1 MTLNQFLDRYI
12 AGYPGFYYFDIP
24 VGRKNI
30 GGGYFSRKAN
40 ARSALLHKLVEL
52 LDGENKIE
60 PLCIQRGN
68 PQETNAH
75 ADSGDQSLAA
85 SISTNTD

>member
-12 AGYPGFYYFDIP
+12 AGYP
-24 VGRKNI
+24 
-30 GGGYFSRKAN
+30 
-40 ARSALLHKLVEL
+40 
-52 LDGENKIE
+52 GENKIE